1 MKKNKIKS
9 AQKSIAFCALF
20 MSAILFLIVPCSFC
34 KNKTTDNELAYESD
48 KYTSSIATVYSD
60 TNKEECKTNTNR
72 SKNCTIDNY
81 INDEIF
87 DASDSFGQILNK
99 ENKKVFDININQS
112 NIETIDHDSGIV
124 YNDTIDAS
132 EKVFN
137 SVSDSFG
144 QILNKENKK
153 EEVFSFD
160 IADPSYGVQKGN
172 KNDFELVS
180 NDTERE
186 IMETVGTEQSFS
198 GLYLTSSFSTDISS
212 SSENRKHNIY
222 LAARAVDN
230 TLLFPNSYI
239 SFNEIVGERSV
250 KRGYKT
256 SKVIEKNRYVEGVG
270 GGVCQVS
277 TTLYVA
283 ALMSNLQVVECHSH
297 SIPSSYVSYSMD
309 STVAYDY
316 LDLKIYNPSNA
327 VYAIKTSADN
337 DRLTINI
344 YSTEKP
350 KYKIILKSEVIEK
363 IDPENEIELKTLP
376 DGIEPTFDEEGVF
389 TFTAKRIGI
398 KSRLVA
404 KYYDENGFAFSKVL
418 RKDYYKE
425 QPRVIYKQKI
435 AE

>member
-9 AQKSIAFCALF
+9 AQKGIAFCALF
-20 MSAILFLIVPCSFC
+20 MSAILFLIVSCPFC
-34 KNKTTDNELAYESD
+34 KSKATDNELVYESNI
-48 KYTSSIATVYSD
+48 YTFSKTANIYSD
-60 TNKEECKTNTNR
+60 TSKEECKTNINQ

-112 NIETIDHDSGIV
+112 NIETIDNDSDAV
-124 YNDTIDAS
+124 YNDTIDAN

-137 SVSDSFG
+137 SFF
-144 QILNKENKK
+144 
-153 EEVFSFD
+153 EV
-160 IADPSYGVQKGN
+160 QN
-172 KNDFELVS
+172 KNKLVA
-180 NDTERE
+180 NTVLDAERE

-230 TLLFPNSYI
+230 TLLFPNSCI

-283 ALMSNLQVVECHSH
+283 ALMSNLQVVESHSH

-337 DRLTINI
+337 DRLTINV

-350 KYKIILKSEVIEK
+350 KYKIILKSEVIER

-389 TFTAKRIGI
+389 IFTAKRIGI

-404 KYYDENGFAFSKVL
+404 NYYDENGFAFSKVL

>member
-9 AQKSIAFCALF
+9 AQKSIAFCALY
-20 MSAILFLIVPCSFC
+20 MSAILFLTVLCSFC
-34 KNKTTDNELAYESD
+34 KNKAADNELAYESN
-48 KYTSSIATVYSD
+48 KYTPLIATIED
-60 TNKEECKTNTNR
+60 NT
-72 SKNCTIDNY
+72 
-81 INDEIF
+81 
-87 DASDSFGQILNK
+87 
-99 ENKKVFDININQS
+99 
-112 NIETIDHDSGIV
+112 
-124 YNDTIDAS
+124 S

-137 SVSDSFG
+137 SFF
-144 QILNKENKK
+144 
-153 EEVFSFD
+153 EV
-160 IADPSYGVQKGN
+160 QN
-172 KNDFELVS
+172 KNEINANIVS
-180 NDTERE
+180 DTERE
-186 IMETVGTEQSFS
+186 IIETNGTTDSFS

-230 TLLFPNSYI
+230 TLLLPNSCI
-239 SFNEIVGERSV
+239 SFNDIVGERSV

-256 SKVIEKNRYVEGVG
+256 SKVIEKNRYVDGVG

-327 VYAIKTSADN
+327 VYAIKTTTDN

-344 YSTEKP
+344 YSTEKS
-350 KYKIILKSEVIEK
+350 KYKTILKSEVIES
-363 IDPENEIELKTLP
+363 IDPEKEVELKTLP
-376 DGIEPTFDEEGVF
+376 DGIEPIFDENGIF
-389 TFTAKRIGI
+389 IFIAKRVGI

-418 RKDYYKE
+418 RKDYYQE
-425 QPRVIYKQKI
+425 QPRVIYKQNI
-435 AE
+435 DE